1 MHEDTGHDN
10 NDLPRDFALM
20 KTPNLKK
27 LFNGCLFLGATALLA
42 TPAFAT
48 EDASCK
54 SVRMG
59 VVNWTDVIATSAVA
73 DVLLNGLGYESK
85 QTSAVQQIIFAGI
98 RDKRLD
104 IFLGYWKPAMD
115 KNIEPFVA
123 ANQVKVM
130 ASPSLSDAQAT
141 LAVPQYVADA
151 GLKTFADIAKFKD
164 QLKGTLYGIEPG
176 SGANTTIKT
185 MIDTNHFGLKGFKLV
200 ESGEAGMLA
209 AVQRAINRKE
219 FVVFVGWTPHPMNIN
234 MKIAYLTGSEDV
246 YGPNEGAAT
255 VSTVTAPDYAQRC
268 PNVNRLLENL
278 TFTSAQES
286 QLMVPIMERQSPQDV
301 ARQWLRDHP
310 QDLKRWLAGVTSIDG
325 KEGVATVQAS
335 LK

>member
-1 MHEDTGHDN
+1 M
-10 NDLPRDFALM
+10 
-20 KTPNLKK
+20 KK

>member
-1 MHEDTGHDN
+1 
-10 NDLPRDFALM
+10 M